1 MNEIPNVAVVG
12 CGYWGPNLIRNFIF
26 SSKCKLKHIC
36 DSDPKRLE
44 YLRRL
49 YPGLNATT
57 HFTELIEDQDLDAII
72 IATPVNAHFDL
83 AIKSLE
89 AGKHTLIEKPMA
101 SSKLQCQELI
111 NLSERRGLKLMVGHT
126 FIYSSPVRRIKEIVE
141 SGEIG
146 ELLYISSQRLN
157 LGLFQKDINVVWDLA
172 PHDISIINYIM
183 GDPPTHLN
191 CQGQAHIAEEIE
203 DVTNMSLYYSNGRF
217 ATIQSSWLDPSKVRK
232 MTFVGSKKMIVYDD
246 TEPLEKIKIYDK
258 GVDVPPHYETFGEFQ
273 FSYHYGDM
281 YAPYIKQSE
290 PLQTQCNHFLDCI
303 INNMKPLSSGF
314 EGLNVVSILESAS
327 ESLKNHGA
335 RIDIDYTRSEAAP
348 GKKLFFPKQQTKA
361 DYNIQR
367 SQKVSKIK

>member
-1 MNEIPNVAVVG
+1 MNKIPNVAVVG
-12 CGYWGPNLIRNFIF
+12 CGYWGPNLIRNFVF
-26 SSKCKLKHIC
+26 SSKCKLKYIC
-36 DSDPKRLE
+36 DKATKRLE
-44 YLRRL
+44 YLTRL
-49 YPGLNATT
+49 YPDINATT
-57 HFTELIEDQDLDAII
+57 HFAKLIEDQDLDAII

-83 AIKSLE
+83 ARRSLE

-111 NLSERRGLKLMVGHT
+111 NISERQKLTLMVGHT
-126 FIYSSPVRRIKEIVE
+126 FIYSAPVRRIKEIVA

-146 ELLYISSQRLN
+146 KLLYISSQRLN
-157 LGLFQKDINVVWDLA
+157 LGLFQKDINVAWDLA

-183 GDPPTHLN
+183 GDSPTHLN
-191 CQGQAHIAEEIE
+191 CQGQAHIADEIE
-203 DVTNMSLYYSNGRF
+203 DITNMSLCYPNGRF

-281 YAPYIKQSE
+281 YAPYIKQTE

-303 INNMKPLSSGF
+303 INNMEPLSSGF
-314 EGLNVVSILESAS
+314 EGLKVVSILESAS
-327 ESLKNHGA
+327 RSLKNHGDKV
-335 RIDIDYTRSEAAP
+335 DIDYTQDKVAP
-348 GKKLFFPKQQTKA
+348 GKKLIFPMQQTESY
-361 DYNIQR
+361 DNIQYP
-367 SQKVSKIK
+367 QKKLEIK

>member
-1 MNEIPNVAVVG
+1 MNKIPNVAVVG
-12 CGYWGPNLIRNFIF
+12 CGYWGPNLIRNFVF
-26 SSKCKLKHIC
+26 SSKCKLKYIC
-36 DSDPKRLE
+36 DKAPKRLE
-44 YLRRL
+44 YLTRL
-49 YPGLNATT
+49 YPDINATT
-57 HFTELIEDQDLDAII
+57 HFTKLIEDQDLDAII

-83 AIKSLE
+83 ARRSLE

-111 NLSERRGLKLMVGHT
+111 NISERQKLTLMVGHT
-126 FIYSSPVRRIKEIVE
+126 FIYSAPVRRIKEIVA

-146 ELLYISSQRLN
+146 KLLYISSQRLN
-157 LGLFQKDINVVWDLA
+157 LGLFQKDINVAWDLA

-183 GDPPTHLN
+183 GDSPTHLN
-191 CQGQAHIAEEIE
+191 CQGQAHIADEIE
-203 DVTNMSLYYSNGRF
+203 DITNMSLCYPNGRF

-258 GVDVPPHYETFGEFQ
+258 GVDAPPHYETFGEFQ

-281 YAPYIKQSE
+281 YAPYIKQTE

-314 EGLNVVSILESAS
+314 EGLKVVSILESAS
-327 ESLKNHGA
+327 RSLKNHGDKV
-335 RIDIDYTRSEAAP
+335 DIDYTQSKVAP
-348 GKKLFFPKQQTKA
+348 GKKLLFPSQQTEA
-361 DYNIQR
+361 SDNIQR
-367 SQKVSKIK
+367 AQKVLKIT

>member
-1 MNEIPNVAVVG
+1 MNKIPNVAVVG
-12 CGYWGPNLIRNFIF
+12 CGYWGPNLIRNFVF

-36 DSDPKRLE
+36 DKATKRLE
-44 YLRRL
+44 YLTRL
-49 YPGLNATT
+49 YPDINATT

-83 AIKSLE
+83 ARKSME

-111 NLSERRGLKLMVGHT
+111 NISKRQKLTLMVGHT
-126 FIYSSPVRRIKEIVE
+126 FIYSAPVRRIKEIVA

-146 ELLYISSQRLN
+146 KLLYISSQRLN
-157 LGLFQKDINVVWDLA
+157 LGLFQKDINVAWDLA

-183 GDPPTHLN
+183 GDSPTHLN
-191 CQGQAHIAEEIE
+191 CQGQAHIADEIE
-203 DVTNMSLYYSNGRF
+203 DITNMSLCYPNGRF

-281 YAPYIKQSE
+281 YAPYIKQTE

-303 INNMKPLSSGF
+303 INNMEPLSSGF
-314 EGLNVVSILESAS
+314 EGLKVVSILESAS
-327 ESLKNHGA
+327 RSLKNHGDKV
-335 RIDIDYTRSEAAP
+335 DIDYTQDKVAP
-348 GKKLFFPKQQTKA
+348 GKKLIFPMQQTESY
-361 DYNIQR
+361 DNIQYP
-367 SQKVSKIK
+367 QKKLEIK